1 MATAAPAAFF
11 RDPRVMHYIR
21 LALGGLATALIG
33 GFLGAYF
40 SYLFTARANSEAALQ
55 QQYLSAV
62 QEFVASGSTLDAS
75 ITDLGDSILDG
86 QDVRRARQDA
96 RRAVAAHVAS
106 TQSLSQVV
114 GEGNSSLYMEGLATI
129 RTLVDGANNAA
140 TAERLSN
147 ARFDLMDNRGVI
159 VKEARKRIFDD
170 S

>member
-1 MATAAPAAFF
+1 MATAAPRALF
-11 RDPRVMHYIR
+11 RDPRVLHYLR
-21 LALGGLATALIG
+21 LALGGLATAIVG

-40 SYLFTARANSEAALQ
+40 SYLFTAKANGEAALQ

-62 QEFVASGSTLDAS
+62 QEFIATGSTLDAS
-75 ITDLGDSILDG
+75 VTDLSDSILDG
-86 QDVRRARQDA
+86 QDVRRARQEA

-114 GEGNSSLYMEGLATI
+114 GEGNSNLYMEGLATI
-129 RTLVDGANNAA
+129 RTLIDGANNAA
-140 TAERLSN
+140 TAEKLSD

-170 S
+170 N